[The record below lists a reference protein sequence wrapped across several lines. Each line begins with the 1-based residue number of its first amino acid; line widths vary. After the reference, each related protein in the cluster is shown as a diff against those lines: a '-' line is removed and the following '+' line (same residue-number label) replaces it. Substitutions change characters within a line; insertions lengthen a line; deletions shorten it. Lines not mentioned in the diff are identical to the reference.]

1 MAERSVWHIAEAK
14 PIAKGGGSS
23 CCRKRTRIL
32 WAPASALSRAPAF
45 PTTLKLECGSPSLA
59 VISARV
65 IHTTAWLDAGGRM
78 IDIFAP
84 PRIDFSTKPGWGG
97 NADEYPMPAI

>member
-1 MAERSVWHIAEAK
+1 
-14 PIAKGGGSS
+14 
-23 CCRKRTRIL
+23 
-32 WAPASALSRAPAF
+32 
-45 PTTLKLECGSPSLA
+45 

-84 PRIDFSTKPGWGG
+84 PRIHFSTKPGWVR
-97 NADEYPMPAI
+97 NADEYPMPAIPGQAP